1 MLFRS
6 YGTVDYATG
15 AISVNQITV
24 SDFYN
29 SPGIIFYATSVN
41 QDVTSSQNDVI
52 EIDIAEGTTITV
64 TSI

>member
-6 YGTVDYATG
+6 
-15 AISVNQITV
+15 SVNQITI

-29 SPGIIFYATSVN
+29 SPGIIFYATPVN